1 MPVEFESRSGDEPWS
16 NDRQVILFQVV
27 RELLVNVGKHSQASQ
42 AKVILSQEEQSLK
55 IQVNDDGV
63 GFDATK
69 IYDARGRERR
79 FRLFQH
85 ARAPELSRRQSGGQV
100 QARPGLADR
109 ADGAA
114 GSPAAGREEGE
125 GMNVKIIIADD
136 HKIMRDGLRN
146 MLEKESGMEVIAEAK
161 NGREAVRLA
170 EQLRPDILIMDI
182 TMDDL
187 NGMDAT
193 RAIVAKELGSRV
205 IALSMH
211 ADKRFVAGMF
221 EAGAMGYLL
230 KECAYDELLQAIRQV
245 LGGRT
250 YLCSMISGV
259 VIRDYIQRMRKS
271 EPSLLS
277 PREKEILQLMAEGST
292 TKRIADQLKV
302 SVKTVETHRQHVMEK
317 LNIFSIAE
325 LTKYA
330 IKEGI
335 TSLDT

>member
-1 MPVEFESRSGDEPWS
+1 MS
-16 NDRQVILFQVV
+16 V
-27 RELLVNVGKHSQASQ
+27 R
-42 AKVILSQEEQSLK
+42 
-55 IQVNDDGV
+55 
-63 GFDATK
+63 
-69 IYDARGRERR
+69 
-79 FRLFQH
+79 
-85 ARAPELSRRQSGGQV
+85 
-100 QARPGLADR
+100 
-109 ADGAA
+109 
-114 GSPAAGREEGE
+114 
-125 GMNVKIIIADD
+125 IIIADD

-146 MLEKESGMEVIAEAK
+146 MLDKETGMEVVAEAK
-161 NGREAVRLA
+161 NGREALRLA

-182 TMDDL
+182 SMDDL
-187 NGMDAT
+187 NGIDAT
-193 RAIVAKELGSRV
+193 RALIAKGLGTKI

-221 EAGAMGYLL
+221 EAGAMAYLL
-230 KECAYDELLQAIRQV
+230 KDCSYDELLQAVRQV
-245 LGGRT
+245 LAGRT

-259 VIRDYIQRMRKS
+259 VIRDYIQRMRRNETS
-271 EPSLLS
+271 VLS

-302 SVKTVETHRQHVMEK
+302 SVKTVETHRQHIMEK

>member
-1 MPVEFESRSGDEPWS
+1 
-16 NDRQVILFQVV
+16 
-27 RELLVNVGKHSQASQ
+27 
-42 AKVILSQEEQSLK
+42 
-55 IQVNDDGV
+55 
-63 GFDATK
+63 
-69 IYDARGRERR
+69 
-79 FRLFQH
+79 
-85 ARAPELSRRQSGGQV
+85 
-100 QARPGLADR
+100 
-109 ADGAA
+109 
-114 GSPAAGREEGE
+114 
-125 GMNVKIIIADD
+125 MNVKIIIADD

-146 MLEKESGMEVIAEAK
+146 MLDKETGMEVIAEAK

-193 RAIVAKELGSRV
+193 RAIVAKELGTKI

-230 KECAYDELLQAIRQV
+230 KDCAYDELLQAVRQV

-259 VIRDYIQRMRKS
+259 VIRDYIQRMRKN

>member
-1 MPVEFESRSGDEPWS
+1 MS
-16 NDRQVILFQVV
+16 
-27 RELLVNVGKHSQASQ
+27 
-42 AKVILSQEEQSLK
+42 
-55 IQVNDDGV
+55 
-63 GFDATK
+63 
-69 IYDARGRERR
+69 
-79 FRLFQH
+79 
-85 ARAPELSRRQSGGQV
+85 
-100 QARPGLADR
+100 
-109 ADGAA
+109 
-114 GSPAAGREEGE
+114 
-125 GMNVKIIIADD
+125 VKIIIADD

-146 MLEKESGMEVIAEAK
+146 LLDKESGMEVVAEAK

-170 EQLRPDILIMDI
+170 EELRPDILVMDI
-182 TMDDL
+182 SMEDL

-193 RAIVAKELGSRV
+193 RQIVGKGLGPRIV
-205 IALSMH
+205 ALSMH

-230 KECAYDELLQAIRQV
+230 KDCAFDELLAAIRQV
-245 LGGRT
+245 MSGRT

-271 EPSLLS
+271 ESSLLS
-277 PREKEILQLMAEGST
+277 PREKEILQLLAEGST

-302 SVKTVETHRQHVMEK
+302 SVKTVETHRQHIMDK

>member
-1 MPVEFESRSGDEPWS
+1 
-16 NDRQVILFQVV
+16 
-27 RELLVNVGKHSQASQ
+27 
-42 AKVILSQEEQSLK
+42 
-55 IQVNDDGV
+55 
-63 GFDATK
+63 
-69 IYDARGRERR
+69 
-79 FRLFQH
+79 
-85 ARAPELSRRQSGGQV
+85 
-100 QARPGLADR
+100 
-109 ADGAA
+109 
-114 GSPAAGREEGE
+114 
-125 GMNVKIIIADD
+125 MNVKIIIADD

-146 MLEKESGMEVIAEAK
+146 MLVKEPGMEVIAEAK
-161 NGREAVRLA
+161 NGREALRLA

-182 TMDDL
+182 SMEDL
-187 NGMDAT
+187 NGIDAT
-193 RAIVAKELGSRV
+193 RAIVAKELGTKI

-221 EAGAMGYLL
+221 EAGAMAYLL
-230 KECAYDELLQAIRQV
+230 KDCAYDELLQAIRQV

-259 VIRDYIQRMRKS
+259 VIRDYIQRMRKN

>member
-1 MPVEFESRSGDEPWS
+1 MS
-16 NDRQVILFQVV
+16 
-27 RELLVNVGKHSQASQ
+27 
-42 AKVILSQEEQSLK
+42 
-55 IQVNDDGV
+55 
-63 GFDATK
+63 
-69 IYDARGRERR
+69 
-79 FRLFQH
+79 
-85 ARAPELSRRQSGGQV
+85 
-100 QARPGLADR
+100 
-109 ADGAA
+109 
-114 GSPAAGREEGE
+114 
-125 GMNVKIIIADD
+125 VKIIIADD

-146 MLEKESGMEVIAEAK
+146 MLEKESGLEVVAEAK
-161 NGREAVRLA
+161 NGREAIQLT
-170 EQLRPDILIMDI
+170 EQLRPDIVIMDI
-182 TMDDL
+182 SMDDL

-193 RAIVAKELGSRV
+193 RTIVGKGWGTKI

-230 KECAYDELLQAIRQV
+230 KDCAYNELVQAIRQTV
-245 LGGRT
+245 SGRT

-271 EPSLLS
+271 ETSLLS
-277 PREKEILQLMAEGST
+277 PREKEILQLLAEGST

>member
-1 MPVEFESRSGDEPWS
+1 MS
-16 NDRQVILFQVV
+16 
-27 RELLVNVGKHSQASQ
+27 
-42 AKVILSQEEQSLK
+42 
-55 IQVNDDGV
+55 
-63 GFDATK
+63 
-69 IYDARGRERR
+69 
-79 FRLFQH
+79 
-85 ARAPELSRRQSGGQV
+85 
-100 QARPGLADR
+100 
-109 ADGAA
+109 
-114 GSPAAGREEGE
+114 
-125 GMNVKIIIADD
+125 VKIIIADD

-146 MLEKESGMEVIAEAK
+146 MLDKEAGLEVIAEAK
-161 NGREAVRLA
+161 NGRETIKLA
-170 EQLRPDILIMDI
+170 EKLRPDIIIMDI
-182 TMDDL
+182 SMDDL

-193 RAIVAKELGSRV
+193 RQIVGKEWCGRV

-230 KECAYDELLQAIRQV
+230 KDCAYDELVRAIRQV
-245 LGGRT
+245 MSGRT
-250 YLCSMISGV
+250 YLCTMISGV

-277 PREKEILQLMAEGST
+277 PREKEILQLLAEGST

-302 SVKTVETHRQHVMEK
+302 SVKTVETHRQHIMEK

-335 TSLDT
+335 TSLEM

>member
-1 MPVEFESRSGDEPWS
+1 MS
-16 NDRQVILFQVV
+16 
-27 RELLVNVGKHSQASQ
+27 
-42 AKVILSQEEQSLK
+42 
-55 IQVNDDGV
+55 
-63 GFDATK
+63 
-69 IYDARGRERR
+69 
-79 FRLFQH
+79 
-85 ARAPELSRRQSGGQV
+85 
-100 QARPGLADR
+100 
-109 ADGAA
+109 
-114 GSPAAGREEGE
+114 
-125 GMNVKIIIADD
+125 VKIIIADD

-146 MLEKESGMEVIAEAK
+146 MLDKEPGMEVVAEAK
-161 NGREAVRLA
+161 NGREDLRLA

-182 TMDDL
+182 SMDDL
-187 NGMDAT
+187 NGIDAT
-193 RAIVAKELGSRV
+193 RSLVGKGLGTRV

-221 EAGAMGYLL
+221 EAGAMAYLL
-230 KECAYDELLQAIRQV
+230 KECSYEELIQAIRQV
-245 LGGRT
+245 MSGRT

-259 VIRDYIQRMRKS
+259 MIRDYIQRMRRN
-271 EPSLLS
+271 EPSVLS

-302 SVKTVETHRQHVMEK
+302 SVKTVETHRQHIMDK

>member
-1 MPVEFESRSGDEPWS
+1 MS
-16 NDRQVILFQVV
+16 
-27 RELLVNVGKHSQASQ
+27 
-42 AKVILSQEEQSLK
+42 
-55 IQVNDDGV
+55 
-63 GFDATK
+63 
-69 IYDARGRERR
+69 
-79 FRLFQH
+79 
-85 ARAPELSRRQSGGQV
+85 
-100 QARPGLADR
+100 
-109 ADGAA
+109 
-114 GSPAAGREEGE
+114 
-125 GMNVKIIIADD
+125 VKIIIADD

-146 MLEKESGMEVIAEAK
+146 MLEKESGLEVVAEAK
-161 NGREAVRLA
+161 NGREAIQLT
-170 EQLRPDILIMDI
+170 EHLRPDIVIMDI
-182 TMDDL
+182 SMDDL

-193 RAIVAKELGSRV
+193 RTIVGKGWGTKV

-221 EAGAMGYLL
+221 EAGAMAYLL
-230 KECAYDELLQAIRQV
+230 KDCAYNELVQAIRQTV
-245 LGGRT
+245 SGRT

-271 EPSLLS
+271 EASLLS
-277 PREKEILQLMAEGST
+277 PREKEILQLLAEGST

>member
-1 MPVEFESRSGDEPWS
+1 MS
-16 NDRQVILFQVV
+16 
-27 RELLVNVGKHSQASQ
+27 
-42 AKVILSQEEQSLK
+42 
-55 IQVNDDGV
+55 
-63 GFDATK
+63 
-69 IYDARGRERR
+69 
-79 FRLFQH
+79 
-85 ARAPELSRRQSGGQV
+85 
-100 QARPGLADR
+100 
-109 ADGAA
+109 
-114 GSPAAGREEGE
+114 
-125 GMNVKIIIADD
+125 VKIIIADD

-146 MLEKESGMEVIAEAK
+146 MLDKEPGMDVIAEAK
-161 NGREAVRLA
+161 NGREALRLA

-182 TMDDL
+182 SMDDL
-187 NGMDAT
+187 NGIDAT
-193 RAIVAKELGSRV
+193 RALTAKELGTKV

-221 EAGAMGYLL
+221 EAGAMAYLL
-230 KECAYDELLQAIRQV
+230 KDCSYDELLQAVRQV
-245 LGGRT
+245 MAGRT

-259 VIRDYIQRMRKS
+259 VIRDYIQRMRRN
-271 EPSLLS
+271 ETSLLS

-302 SVKTVETHRQHVMEK
+302 SVKTVETHRQHIMEK

>member
-1 MPVEFESRSGDEPWS
+1 MS
-16 NDRQVILFQVV
+16 
-27 RELLVNVGKHSQASQ
+27 
-42 AKVILSQEEQSLK
+42 
-55 IQVNDDGV
+55 
-63 GFDATK
+63 
-69 IYDARGRERR
+69 
-79 FRLFQH
+79 
-85 ARAPELSRRQSGGQV
+85 
-100 QARPGLADR
+100 
-109 ADGAA
+109 
-114 GSPAAGREEGE
+114 
-125 GMNVKIIIADD
+125 VKIIIADD

-146 MLEKESGMEVIAEAK
+146 LLEKESGLEVVAEAK
-161 NGREAVRLA
+161 NGREAIQLT
-170 EQLRPDILIMDI
+170 EQLRPDIVIMDI
-182 TMDDL
+182 SMDDL

-193 RAIVAKELGSRV
+193 RTIVGKGWGTKV

-221 EAGAMGYLL
+221 EAGAMAYLL
-230 KECAYDELLQAIRQV
+230 KECAYNELIQAIRQTV
-245 LGGRT
+245 SGRT

-259 VIRDYIQRMRKS
+259 VIRDYIQRMRKN
-271 EPSLLS
+271 EASLLS
-277 PREKEILQLMAEGST
+277 PREKEILQLLAEGST

>member
-1 MPVEFESRSGDEPWS
+1 MS
-16 NDRQVILFQVV
+16 
-27 RELLVNVGKHSQASQ
+27 
-42 AKVILSQEEQSLK
+42 
-55 IQVNDDGV
+55 
-63 GFDATK
+63 
-69 IYDARGRERR
+69 
-79 FRLFQH
+79 
-85 ARAPELSRRQSGGQV
+85 
-100 QARPGLADR
+100 
-109 ADGAA
+109 
-114 GSPAAGREEGE
+114 
-125 GMNVKIIIADD
+125 VKIIIADD

-146 MLEKESGMEVIAEAK
+146 LLEKESGLEVVAEAK
-161 NGREAVRLA
+161 NGREAIQLT
-170 EQLRPDILIMDI
+170 EQLRPDIVIMDI
-182 TMDDL
+182 SMDDL

-193 RAIVAKELGSRV
+193 RTIVGKGWGTKV

-230 KECAYDELLQAIRQV
+230 KDCAYNELVQAIRQTV
-245 LGGRT
+245 SGRT

-271 EPSLLS
+271 EASLLS
-277 PREKEILQLMAEGST
+277 PREKEILQLLAEGST

-317 LNIFSIAE
+317 LIIYSIAE

-330 IKEGI
+330 IKEGN